1 MIFVQV
7 GAKNPTQRARVSKFE
22 KVDWGKDQPLP
33 AAVPENYMLY
43 IVNRAYKF
51 KVCTFVSENIADL
64 VDLSGN
70 RRLIIDW
77 VGPPT
82 QYAREGVDMPP
93 QTGFSQGLGEVQ
105 TMNPKFS
112 TLHPLNTAN

>member
-1 MIFVQV
+1 
-7 GAKNPTQRARVSKFE
+7 
-22 KVDWGKDQPLP
+22 
-33 AAVPENYMLY
+33 
-43 IVNRAYKF
+43 
-51 KVCTFVSENIADL
+51 

-112 TLHPLNTAN
+112 ALHSLNPEN